1 MSKNNKRLMIQCR
14 ITQEEYDAM
23 HKKMKELNLDKE
35 SEYVRKALKAY
46 IDMDGA
52 FPRYDDLAFQTLINI
67 VDCLALQ
74 KEEKN
79 NIIKEID
86 RIAKLSYQSSW

>member
-52 FPRYDDLAFQTLINI
+52 FPRYDDLAFQTVINI
-67 VDCLALQ
+67 VDCLTLP
-74 KEEKN
+74 KKEKN
-79 NIIKEID
+79 NIKKEVH
-86 RIAKLSYQSSW
+86 RIAELSY